1 MARSQQIESASSRGE
16 EPDRWDRWR
25 VERVLEVVRVQT
37 RRRKVLARIRWV
49 GIDQRTRLPWKDSWV
64 DVNWGMTSDAG
75 AEVDA
80 LLRAKYGDQEA
91 LRPRKEKKRR
101 RQAEASARAPDARV
115 EAAQA
120 GWKRRWGVLRSR
132 GERTEAEDGGEGCKL
147 RRIVQRSRKAR
158 RVVEDDEED

>member
-1 MARSQQIESASSRGE
+1 MAPKTKTDKAQAAAEFVSGTPTKTKEAGPKVSA
-16 EPDRWDRWR
+16 R
-25 VERVLEVVRVQT
+25 VD
-37 RRRKVLARIRWV
+37 A
-49 GIDQRTRLPWKDSWV
+49 
-64 DVNWGMTSDAG
+64 SDKPPQ
-75 AEVDA
+75 DA